1 MSVCQTILEN
11 QISGL
16 EKELV
21 LVTVSYCD
29 SGRGIKIFEKEEVI
43 TMMNF
48 FFFWGGGGNIYLKR
62 CSRMD
67 QNCGQQLVCLL
78 LFSVCLRVTSGL
90 DDMSYTF
97 KNTTLT
103 VGVYL
108 KKTF

>member
-48 FFFWGGGGNIYLKR
+48 FFFFGG
-62 CSRMD
+62 
-67 QNCGQQLVCLL
+67 
-78 LFSVCLRVTSGL
+78 
-90 DDMSYTF
+90 
-97 KNTTLT
+97 
-103 VGVYL
+103 VGVTYIL
-108 KKTF
+108 KDVQEWIKIVGSNWSACCYFQCA